1 MATKRKTAKAA
12 PQGVGKPGKAA
23 QFAKAPGWSAIRDR
37 DKGRE
42 AVMPEHK
49 GEDGLSS
56 GYAQVRLIAAQREAY
71 RNTVF
76 SPATAQQLKVN
87 VVGVPGGRLTFTTD
101 DETFNR
107 SAGTA
112 FRRWARHAEFAKG
125 KSFNEVLKL
134 LLVELTHHGGDFI
147 AVFDDGILTGGKG
160 SGKIRVFEADE
171 IANVTD
177 AHFAKAWGKG
187 YHQTKGIVTDRFGR
201 VCGAFVSNALRGRDV
216 FDDPKKVIALR
227 LGTPADWTD
236 SNWIFV
242 SQDWRLGQIRGT
254 ATVTHIVNTLDDIQ
268 SIVSSE
274 VQAAK
279 INSALGVIVSD
290 REAQPDNSG
299 LRGLGPTTE
308 GVGGEDGMAGADDSD
323 APVEPPPAATI
334 TGLREGMAAI
344 VDVAPGK
351 QVQSFD
357 TKRPNLNVSQF
368 IRDQTG
374 ACITVFGMGLTYATL
389 DPATSYSAFRGA
401 MKLASLSF
409 VDLQKKLERDFCDW
423 VALRAVAW
431 LGYKAPENVDECL
444 FWQWAKMPEI
454 DEGAYQSA
462 LEKKFANLGASLKG
476 EQGSDWMAN
485 IDQTRREIA
494 YCKFGAAWESH
505 LGEVQVV
512 HPSER
517 TVSGQIA
524 EQPENE
530 SDGGEE
536 EPQPRPVPGDTSP
549 GDEEPLD
556 PQEGDNEK

>member
-1 MATKRKTAKAA
+1 MATPRKKATAPRGVRKAD
-12 PQGVGKPGKAA
+12 QKA
-23 QFAKAPGWSAIRDR
+23 KLPGWSAIRDR
-37 DKGRE
+37 DKGRDP
-42 AVMPEHK
+42 VTPESK
-49 GEDGLSS
+49 GEDELHSAYG
-56 GYAQVRLIAAQREAY
+56 QVRLIAAQREAY

-87 VVGVPGGRLTFTTD
+87 VVGVPGGRLTFTTE
-101 DETFNR
+101 DEDFNHT
-107 SAGTA
+107 AGAA

-125 KSFNEVLKL
+125 KSFNEMLKL

-147 AVFDDGILTGGKG
+147 AVFDDGILTGGTG

-177 AHFAKAWGKG
+177 GHFAKVWGKG
-187 YHQTKGIVTDRFGR
+187 FHQTKGIVTDRFGR

-216 FDDPKKVIALR
+216 FDDEKKVIALK
-227 LGTPADWTD
+227 LATPADWTD

-242 SQDWRLGQIRGT
+242 SQDWRLGQLRGT
-254 ATVTHIVNTLDDIQ
+254 ATVTHIVNTLEDLQ
-268 SIVSSE
+268 SVKNSE

-279 INSALGVIVSD
+279 INAALGVIVSD
-290 REAQPDNSG
+290 REANPDASD
-299 LRGLGPTTE
+299 LRGLGPQAE
-308 GVGGEDGMAGADDSD
+308 GADGDSAAS

-357 TKRPNLNVSQF
+357 TRRPNLNVTQF
-368 IRDQTG
+368 IRDETG

-389 DPATSYSAFRGA
+389 DPNTSYSAFRGA

-431 LGYKAPENVDECL
+431 LGLAAPENLDECL

-454 DEGAYQSA
+454 DEGAYQNA
-462 LEKKFANLGASLKG
+462 LEKKFSNLGATLKG
-476 EQGSDWMAN
+476 QDGEDWEAHVE
-485 IDQTRREIA
+485 QTRREIA
-494 YCKFGAAWESH
+494 FCRWGAAWEEH

-524 EQPENE
+524 EQPENAP
-530 SDGGEE
+530 GGE
-536 EPQPRPVPGDTSP
+536 EPQPAESTTPETL
-549 GDEEPLD
+549 EET
-556 PQEGDNEK
+556 

>member
-1 MATKRKTAKAA
+1 MMKSFLSF
-12 PQGVGKPGKAA
+12 
-23 QFAKAPGWSAIRDR
+23 FAKLPGWSAIRDR

-42 AVMPEHK
+42 GVSIETK

-56 GYAQVRLIAAQREAY
+56 GYGQVRLIATQREAY

-87 VVGVPGGRLTFTTD
+87 VVGVPGGRLTFTTA
-101 DETFNR
+101 DENFNR
-107 SAGTA
+107 TAGEK

-125 KSFNEVLKL
+125 KHFNEMLKL

-177 AHFAKAWGKG
+177 AYFTKVWGKG

-201 VCGAFVSNALRGRDV
+201 VCGAFVSNALRGQAV
-216 FDDPKKVIALR
+216 FADEKKVITLK

-254 ATVTHIVNTLDDIQ
+254 ATVTHIVNTLDDLQ
-268 SIVSSE
+268 SIKDSE

-279 INSALGVIVSD
+279 INAALGVIVSD
-290 REAQPDNSG
+290 RDTQPDNSN
-299 LRGLGPTTE
+299 LRGIGPAVDTDEAGGAPSPATE
-308 GVGGEDGMAGADDSD
+308 SNGD
-323 APVEPPPAATI
+323 APVEPPAAATI

-357 TKRPNLNVSQF
+357 TRRPNLNVAQF
-368 IRDQTG
+368 IRDETG

-389 DPATSYSAFRGA
+389 DPNTSYSAFRGA

-431 LGYKAPENVDECL
+431 LGLAAPENLDECL
-444 FWQWAKMPEI
+444 FWQWTTMPEI
-454 DEGAYQSA
+454 DEGAYQNA
-462 LEKKFANLGASLKG
+462 LEKKFSNLGATLKG
-476 EQGSDWMAN
+476 QAGEDWEAN
-485 IDQTRREIA
+485 VEQTRREIA
-494 YCKFGAAWESH
+494 FCKWGAAWKEH

-524 EQPENE
+524 EQPE
-530 SDGGEE
+530 STPSGE
-536 EPQPRPVPGDTSP
+536 EPQAHPVPGDSLP
-549 GDEEPLD
+549 GDYEHLY
-556 PQEGDNEK
+556 PQEGDPEK

>member
-1 MATKRKTAKAA
+1 MATNRKTAKTAL
-12 PQGVGKPGKAA
+12 QRVRKTGKAE
-23 QFAKAPGWSAIRDR
+23 QFSKLPGWSAIRDR
-37 DKGRE
+37 DKGRDP
-42 AVMPEHK
+42 VVPERK

-56 GYAQVRLIAAQREAY
+56 GYAQVKLIAAQREAY

-87 VVGVPGGRLTFTTD
+87 VVGVPGGRLTFTTK
-101 DETFNR
+101 DEDFNK
-107 SAGTA
+107 SAGAA

-125 KSFNEVLKL
+125 KCFNEMLKL

-147 AVFDDGILTGGKG
+147 AVFDDGVLTGGRG

-171 IANVTD
+171 IANVPD
-177 AHFAKAWGKG
+177 AHFAKVWGKG
-187 YHQTKGIVTDRFGR
+187 YFQTKGIVTDRFGR

-216 FDDPKKVIALR
+216 FEDPKKVIALK
-227 LGTPADWTD
+227 LATPADWTD

-290 REAQPDNSG
+290 RDAQPDNG
-299 LRGLGPTTE
+299 NIRGLPAVDTDATGSAASAPSDATNE
-308 GVGGEDGMAGADDSD
+308 GS

-409 VDLQKKLERDFCDW
+409 MDLQKKLERDFCDW
-423 VALRAVAW
+423 VALRAVEW
-431 LGYKAPENVDECL
+431 LGLDAPDNLDECL

-454 DEGAYQSA
+454 DEGAFQNA
-462 LEKKFANLGASLKG
+462 LEKRFANLGTTLKG
-476 EQGSDWMAN
+476 QDGEDWEAN
-485 IDQTRREIA
+485 VEQTRREIA
-494 YCKFGAAWESH
+494 YCKWGAAWKEH

-517 TVSGQIA
+517 TASGLIH
-524 EQPENE
+524 EQPGEE
-530 SDGGEE
+530 ADGGD
-536 EPQPRPVPGDTSP
+536 EPQPTQP
-549 GDEEPLD
+549 EEPKT
-556 PQEGDNEK
+556 QEETE

>member
-1 MATKRKTAKAA
+1 MATKRKTAKTAL
-12 PQGVGKPGKAA
+12 QRVRKTGKAE
-23 QFAKAPGWSAIRDR
+23 QFSKLPGWSAIRDR
-37 DKGRE
+37 DNGRE
-42 AVMPEHK
+42 SVIPERK

-76 SPATAQQLKVN
+76 SPSTAQQLKVN
-87 VVGVPGGRLTFTTD
+87 VVGVPGGRLTFTTK

-107 SAGTA
+107 TAGTA
-112 FRRWARHAEFAKG
+112 FRHWARHAEFAKG
-125 KSFNEVLKL
+125 KCFNEVLKL

-147 AVFDDGILTGGKG
+147 AVFDDGVLTGGRG

-171 IANVTD
+171 IANVPD
-177 AHFAKAWGKG
+177 AHFAKVWGRG
-187 YHQTKGIVTDRFGR
+187 YFQTKGIVTDKFGR

-216 FDDPKKVIALR
+216 FDDPKKVIALK
-227 LGTPADWTD
+227 LETPADWTD

-290 REAQPDNSG
+290 REANPTTDT
-299 LRGLGPTTE
+299 RGLGPIE
-308 GVGGEDGMAGADDSD
+308 GETATGGESSEGSK
-323 APVEPPPAATI
+323 PVEPPPAATI

-368 IRDQTG
+368 VRDQTG

-409 VDLQKKLERDFCDW
+409 MDLQKKLERDFCDW
-423 VALRAVAW
+423 VAIRAVEW
-431 LGYKAPENVDECL
+431 LGLDAPDNLDECL

-454 DEGAYQSA
+454 DEGQYQSA
-462 LEKKFANLGASLKG
+462 LEKRFANLGTTLKG
-476 EQGSDWMAN
+476 QDGEDWETN
-485 IDQTRREIA
+485 VEQTRREIA
-494 YCKFGAAWESH
+494 FCKWGAAWKEH

-524 EQPENE
+524 EQPENAP
-530 SDGGEE
+530 DGD
-536 EPQPRPVPGDTSP
+536 EPQPAQPK
-549 GDEEPLD
+549 E
-556 PQEGDNEK
+556 NEKQEDPE